1 MNSIDRR
8 ICIMKI
14 LKENSKPQKG
24 HVLAEKLGVTRQVI
38 VKDIAILRAKGK
50 SIVATPDGYLIP
62 KIERETVKKVIA
74 VSHKANEME
83 DELKTIVKFG
93 GRIKDVIVEHPVYGE
108 IRGMLMIKNL
118 YDVDNFLY
126 KINKYKAEPLLILTG
141 GVHLHT
147 VIADDYTLEKII
159 NELKEK
165 KYIISDWYV

>member
-38 VKDIAILRAKGK
+38 VKDIAILRAEGK
-50 SIVATPDGYLIP
+50 DIIATPDGYLIP
-62 KIERETVKKVIA
+62 KAEKNLVKAVIA
-74 VSHKANEME
+74 VSHETSEIE
-83 DELKTIVKFG
+83 DELKIIVKFG
-93 GRIKDVIVEHPVYGE
+93 GKVQDVIVEHPLYGE
-108 IRGMLMIKNL
+108 IKGMLMIKNL
-118 YDVDNFLY
+118 YDVENF
-126 KINKYKAEPLLILTG
+126 INKIKQYKAEPLLILTR

-147 VIADDYTLEKII
+147 IVAESYDVIENIK

-165 KYIISDWYV
+165 KYIISD